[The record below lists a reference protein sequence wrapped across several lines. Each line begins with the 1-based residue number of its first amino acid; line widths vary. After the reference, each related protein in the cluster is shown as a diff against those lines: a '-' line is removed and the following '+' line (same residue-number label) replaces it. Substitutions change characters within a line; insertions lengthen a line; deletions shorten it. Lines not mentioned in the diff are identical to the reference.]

1 MKADRTDSTLRRTLA
16 AGLACMFLL
25 LAPRPGSASDPE
37 SIAIGVIPFEEI
49 QLTAEKFKGVV
60 KAIENATGKK
70 VEWHFPTSY
79 ASLIEAH
86 RRGFIHIGYYG
97 PESYV
102 KAHEVSD
109 GKIEAFAQAI

>member
-86 RRGFIHIGYYG
+86 RRDRKSTRLNSSH
-97 PESYV
+97 
-102 KAHEVSD
+102 
-109 GKIEAFAQAI
+109 